1 MTTKSKK
8 TEKLD
13 FESAME
19 KLNSI
24 VDKLESGDLTLDDS
38 IKAFEEGIELSKF
51 CRKKLEAAES
61 RVKKLI
67 EKTDGDFDLELFGD
81 EGDDND

>member
-1 MTTKSKK
+1 MTAKQKK

-13 FESAME
+13 FEKAME
-19 KLNSI
+19 KLETI
-24 VDKLESGDLTLDDS
+24 VDQLESGELTLENS
-38 IKAFEEGIELSKF
+38 ITAFEKGIELSKY
-51 CRKKLEAAES
+51 CHKQLEAAEG

-81 EGDDND
+81 EEEDNE